1 MIMWNI
7 FKRKKKSAD
16 LQKASPSI
24 DVLGWSGPHNVHYT
38 FKIKQSQFV
47 GGYLN
52 VWVEYHN
59 VGRDFIDEHTRG
71 VISGLELVGIRNDE
85 GGAPGTSFIYE
96 VAPSNANSIKNVEIA
111 KGESVLGLQDCDF
124 NCRMK
129 VYFRPRLDTNEGMLL
144 LHEHEI

>member
-16 LQKASPSI
+16 LQKVSPLI

-85 GGAPGTSFIYE
+85 GGEPGTSFIYE
-96 VAPSNANSIKNVEIA
+96 VAHSNANSIKNVEIA
-111 KGESVLGLQDCDF
+111 KGKSVLGLQDCDF
-124 NCRMK
+124 KCRMK